1 MIYHK
6 LPDFLPNCLEIV
18 KDKEFDM
25 RLLYTIY

>member
-6 LPDFLPNCLEIV
+6 LPDFLPNRLEIV
-18 KDKEFDM
+18 KDKELDM